1 MHSITKTTVAFVV
14 ICLYL
19 QFNYLESITNFMS
32 SWKRLSQL
40 ERQVEANSLLP
51 QPQKHDCKFINIRQV
66 LIERIGL
73 GLQKLTPTLLNKIK
87 NNGYDNYIIESVN
100 SKTKL
105 GRSLFYELVNLGKLE
120 LTNEYIAF
128 HYFRDKI
135 KNSSRIGIAQL
146 LSQNFDL

>member
-1 MHSITKTTVAFVV
+1 
-14 ICLYL
+14 
-19 QFNYLESITNFMS
+19 MS

-40 ERQVEANSLLP
+40 ERRVEASSLLP
-51 QPQKHDCKFINIRQV
+51 QPQKNDCTIIDIRHV

-73 GLQKLTPTLLNKIK
+73 GVQKLTPTLLNKIK

-100 SKTKL
+100 SIPKRGKT
-105 GRSLFYELVNLGKLE
+105 LFYELVNLGKIE

-135 KNSSRIGIAQL
+135 KNSARMSIAQL
-146 LSQNFDL
+146 LSQSFKID

>member
-1 MHSITKTTVAFVV
+1 
-14 ICLYL
+14 
-19 QFNYLESITNFMS
+19 MS

-105 GRSLFYELVNLGKLE
+105 GRSLFY
-120 LTNEYIAF
+120 
-128 HYFRDKI
+128 
-135 KNSSRIGIAQL
+135 
-146 LSQNFDL
+146 